1 MYFEDWELGMEWE
14 LAEVEITQEEM
25 LEYANKY
32 DIAPIHTDFEY
43 GAKSRFGQIRADYR
57 SGNLFRNEAL
67 VPLAGIPCSG

>member
-14 LAEVEITQEEM
+14 LAEVEVTQEEM

-32 DIAPIHTDFEY
+32 DIA
-43 GAKSRFGQIRADYR
+43 QIRADYR